1 MFPISVYH
9 FVLSSR
15 GIAMRRKKDVF
26 GREYGVLSTEPRV
39 VFEKDRMRELSE
51 EERKRIIEEDK
62 QSFEERV
69 NYIEYHDDY
78 MFEAYETEY
87 TKIVR
92 KVYI

>member
-1 MFPISVYH
+1 MQS
-9 FVLSSR
+9 
-15 GIAMRRKKDVF
+15 KKDIF
-26 GREYGVLSTEPRV
+26 GREYRITNTEPRI
-39 VFEKDRMRELSE
+39 VFEKEKLKALPE
-51 EERKRIIEEDK
+51 EEKRKVIEEEK
-62 QSFEERV
+62 RVFEERV